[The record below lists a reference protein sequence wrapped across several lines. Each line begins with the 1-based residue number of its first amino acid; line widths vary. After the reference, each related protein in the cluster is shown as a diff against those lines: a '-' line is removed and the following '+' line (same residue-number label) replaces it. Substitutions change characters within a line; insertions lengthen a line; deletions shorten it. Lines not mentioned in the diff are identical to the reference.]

1 MKTLVKFIKKEKYI
15 SLGDIKAKIDWGYA
29 KDYVYY
35 SWKILQ
41 QKKPDFFIIGTGKNY
56 SVENFLDKTF
66 KQLGLNYKN
75 HLKIDKKLI
84 RPTKTVSLIAN
95 TKKRKNVL
103 ATKFIRI

>member
-1 MKTLVKFIKKEKYI
+1 M
-15 SLGDIKAKIDWGYA
+15 
-29 KDYVYY
+29 YY

-66 KQLGLNYKN
+66 KQLGLSYKK

-95 TKKRKNVL
+95 TKKARKRFGYKVHTNLDKLIDIMIKSAMKRV
-103 ATKFIRI
+103 